1 MPQVGTV
8 FACVKLGTMF
18 ASGIL
23 IAYTKVGTLIACET
37 IGTKDVSSLTV
48 ILRVKPQRQHK

>member
-1 MPQVGTV
+1 
-8 FACVKLGTMF
+8 MF

-23 IAYTKVGTLIACET
+23 IAYTRVGTDIACET

>member
-1 MPQVGTV
+1 M

-18 ASGIL
+18 ASGAL
-23 IAYTKVGTLIACET
+23 IAYTRVGTLIAYET

-48 ILRVKPQRQHK
+48 ILRVKPQSQHK